1 MKKTKLFLFAL
12 ISLCFCITG
21 VKAEGVT
28 AKIGDNEYNT
38 LDAAIEEAK
47 DGDVIEL
54 INDGTV
60 TKAFNKSLTFK
71 GKYTIT
77 FDGMLDNTGEA
88 QWSYKGN
95 MTFDGTNFI
104 WDATD
109 WNNTNGRWV
118 MLVLT
123 GRLKLDN
130 GAIGTFKFDSLNG
143 VKCAIYSNG
152 GASIEIDNAST
163 LNILGTNTKGI
174 NGHAIQLDSTAGT
187 GIFVKND
194 STLFIDGT
202 NRGYVNSPEI
212 YVENSKFIVQ
222 NCTSNASNG
231 GVFTAINSEIK
242 FLNNN
247 GHGLSAATFTAVNSN
262 ITTNGN
268 AFYGITVIFIICAY
282 IILAVSS
289 LKSAY
294 NVELRMKQGKHINTF
309 VEDIK
314 ALFNENL
321 HKLLLVLPVTGIL
334 VFTILPLVFMISM
347 AFTSYSKV
355 DSHLVLFDWV
365 GLENFKLIFNSGS
378 SIGQSFWSVFGWT
391 IIWAVL
397 ATFLNY
403 ILGILVALLINR
415 KGTKFKSFWRFI
427 FILSI
432 AIPQFVSL
440 LIIRSMLAQDGIINV
455 VLKNAGWISKS
466 LPFFTN
472 ATWAR
477 MTVIIVNLWQVTGI
491 LQNIPM
497 ELYEAADVD
506 GANGFVKFFKI
517 TMPYMLFV
525 TTPYLITTF
534 TANVNNFNIVYLLTK
549 GDPVLAGHT
558 AGKTDL
564 LVTWLYK
571 MTVDYQYYNL
581 GAVIGIMTF
590 VFLALGS
597 LLVYRRTKS
606 YKDEE
611 GFQ

>member
-174 NGHAIQLDSTAGT
+174 NGQAIQLDSTAGT

-247 GHGLSAATFTAVNSN
+247 GHGLSAATLTAVNSN

-268 AFYGITVIFIICAY
+268 AFYGITVISGLSADKTTEIISNENGYGFTGGAIRIY
-282 IILAVSS
+282 LSKAIAKFEAGSVITMNKNYRNALENYGVTTFEDGSILTITENNETDNGAGIFNKGTLTLPINANITLNKANQLGGGVYNAGTMIISKDTDLYNNHAGVAGDDIYNIGTITFSS
-289 LKSAY
+289 VGEDWILDDC
-294 NVELRMKQGKHINTF
+294 EHRINGWYDDA
-309 VEDIK
+309 ENSRWEAHDK
-314 ALFNENL
+314 ENL
-321 HKLLLVLPVTGIL
+321 HIDLIEGGEYTSVTEDGEIAGALAIKAAHDNIGKVVINYLDSDSNKLT
-334 VFTILPLVFMISM
+334 
-347 AFTSYSKV
+347 
-355 DSHLVLFDWV
+355 
-365 GLENFKLIFNSGS
+365 E
-378 SIGQSFWSVFGWT
+378 
-391 IIWAVL
+391 
-397 ATFLNY
+397 
-403 ILGILVALLINR
+403 
-415 KGTKFKSFWRFI
+415 
-427 FILSI
+427 
-432 AIPQFVSL
+432 
-440 LIIRSMLAQDGIINV
+440 
-455 VLKNAGWISKS
+455 
-466 LPFFTN
+466 
-472 ATWAR
+472 
-477 MTVIIVNLWQVTGI
+477 
-491 LQNIPM
+491 
-497 ELYEAADVD
+497 E
-506 GANGFVKFFKI
+506 
-517 TMPYMLFV
+517 V
-525 TTPYLITTF
+525 TTTGEVGTEYTTIKKEFDDYTFIMVEGPTSGEYIDGTIYVTYYYDKNTGTGDIMPPQTGFEPSTINNNRVEVIT
-534 TANVNNFNIVYLLTK
+534 
-549 GDPVLAGHT
+549 
-558 AGKTDL
+558 
-564 LVTWLYK
+564 LYK
-571 MTVDYQYYNL
+571 KED
-581 GAVIGIMTF
+581 
-590 VFLALGS
+590 
-597 LLVYRRTKS
+597 
-606 YKDEE
+606 
-611 GFQ
+611 

>member
-1 MKKTKLFLFAL
+1 MSNFKGSLSSERKRLIVFVSAWFRTTKSPSIKIKFASANNL
-12 ISLCFCITG
+12 KVGGTL
-21 VKAEGVT
+21 
-28 AKIGDNEYNT
+28 KIGDNEYNT

-174 NGHAIQLDSTAGT
+174 NGQAIQLDSTAGT

-268 AFYGITVIFIICAY
+268 AFYGITVISGLSADKTTEIISNENGYGFTGGAIRIY
-282 IILAVSS
+282 LSKAIAKFEAGSVITMNKNYRNALENYGVTTFEDGSILTITENNETA
-289 LKSAY
+289 
-294 NVELRMKQGKHINTF
+294 
-309 VEDIK
+309 
-314 ALFNENL
+314 ALFMNSL
-321 HKLLLVLPVTGIL
+321 
-334 VFTILPLVFMISM
+334 
-347 AFTSYSKV
+347 
-355 DSHLVLFDWV
+355 DSACVYHNASTRFSD
-365 GLENFKLIFNSGS
+365 GGE
-378 SIGQSFWSVFGWT
+378 FGFG
-391 IIWAVL
+391 AE
-397 ATFLNY
+397 
-403 ILGILVALLINR
+403 LGISTQKLHARGPL
-415 KGTKFKSFWRFI
+415 G
-427 FILSI
+427 
-432 AIPQFVSL
+432 
-440 LIIRSMLAQDGIINV
+440 
-455 VLKNAGWISKS
+455 LKEMCS
-466 LPFFTN
+466 
-472 ATWAR
+472 
-477 MTVIIVNLWQVTGI
+477 
-491 LQNIPM
+491 
-497 ELYEAADVD
+497 
-506 GANGFVKFFKI
+506 
-517 TMPYMLFV
+517 
-525 TTPYLITTF
+525 
-534 TANVNNFNIVYLLTK
+534 
-549 GDPVLAGHT
+549 
-558 AGKTDL
+558 
-564 LVTWLYK
+564 
-571 MTVDYQYYNL
+571 YQYK
-581 GAVIGIMTF
+581 I
-590 VFLALGS
+590 
-597 LLVYRRTKS
+597 
-606 YKDEE
+606 E
-611 GFQ
+611 GNGQIRE